1 MLIVFLNYIV
11 FLSAKI
17 AIKTETFLIKNP
29 FVLLFII
36 FIEWLMPGNC
46 FVLPAFQIIFNIFHS
61 VFGENWIF
69 DPVTFLNSIVFQ

>member
-17 AIKTETFLIKNP
+17 AIKTETFLIKILC
-29 FVLLFII
+29 FTIYH
-36 FIEWLMPGNC
+36 FIEWLMPGDC